1 MASMEVVDELL
12 ANVGIGLVTMTSRY
26 INHRIALPNKLF
38 QSISVGVPVVAADV
52 PQTASVVREHGL
64 GELYTPGDAGSL
76 SRALQTV
83 RDNYGSFTNN
93 VIRARP
99 LFDWSVDAGR
109 LISIYDDLR
118 S

>member
-1 MASMEVVDELL
+1 
-12 ANVGIGLVTMTSRY
+12 MTSRY

-83 RDNYGSFTNN
+83 RDNYSSFTNN